1 MADWID
7 KPEPLQA
14 LVAELGQQPVLAL
27 DTEFERVRTYW
38 PRLALLQ
45 VNPPR
50 PAALVDTLAP
60 LDWQPLGAALANAPL
75 LVMHSASEDL
85 IALRTLW
92 PRSPSA
98 LFDTQVAAS
107 LAGVGHSLSYQKL
120 VGQMLGIDLP
130 KGETRSDW
138 VRRPLSAAQLEYAVD
153 DVRYL
158 GEVHAA
164 LDDRLRS
171 LGRADWVLQEGAR
184 MMALAADDTI
194 AANLHHDYRN
204 AWQMPESAQHRLD
217 HLLAWRE
224 ATARELDRPRTWI
237 LDNGTAFRLAE
248 SPPATLQALGAIV
261 AQDRAFPKA
270 RANAVLNL
278 LNEVRAP
285 RPGFAPAPKAA
296 DKADEIRFKSL
307 RARIDAIAVEL
318 GIDPG
323 ALVSRRLLEAR
334 IRDGAWPASVA
345 PWRVALLEPVVS
357 AAG

>member
-1 MADWID
+1 MAEWID

-14 LVAELGQQPVLAL
+14 LVATLGKQSVLAL

-38 PRLALLQ
+38 PKLALLQ
-45 VNPPR
+45 VNPPE
-50 PAALVDTLAP
+50 PAALIDTLAP
-60 LDWQPLGAALANAPL
+60 LDWLPLGTLLAEAPL

-92 PRSPSA
+92 PKPPTR
-98 LFDTQVAAS
+98 LFDTQIAAS
-107 LAGVGHSLSYQKL
+107 LVGVGHSLSYQKL

-164 LDDRLRS
+164 LTDRLVS
-171 LGRADWVLQEGAR
+171 LGRLDWVLQEGAR
-184 MMALAADDTI
+184 MLAQAADDTV
-194 AANLHHDYRN
+194 ATNLHHDYRN
-204 AWQMPESAQHRLD
+204 AWQLTEAAQHRLD

-224 ATARELDRPRTWI
+224 RTARELDRPRTWI
-237 LDNGTAFRLAE
+237 LDNGTAYRLAE
-248 SPPATLQALGAIV
+248 SPPATLQALGAAV

-270 RANAVLNL
+270 RANAVFNL
-278 LNEVRAP
+278 LTETRVPRA
-285 RPGFAPAPKAA
+285 GFMPAPKAA

-307 RARIDAIAVEL
+307 RTRIDALAGEL

-334 IRDGAWPASVA
+334 LRDGTWPADVA
-345 PWRVALLEPVVS
+345 PWRRELLEPIVLG
-357 AAG
+357 AA